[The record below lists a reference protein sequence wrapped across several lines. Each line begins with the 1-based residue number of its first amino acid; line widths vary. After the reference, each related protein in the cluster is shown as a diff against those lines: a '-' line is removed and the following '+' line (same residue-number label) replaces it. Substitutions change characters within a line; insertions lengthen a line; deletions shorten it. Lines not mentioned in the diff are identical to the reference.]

1 MQHHRLFTGAL
12 YIILAELFFASMGAS
27 IRFVSEDLNNPMVV
41 FARNLVGLL
50 VLLPWLLHGDK
61 RFKTQVPHLHLLRGL
76 AGVSAMYCFFY
87 AIANLPLANAMLLKL
102 TAPLFIPFVALF
114 WLKEQFTW
122 HVIAALVIGFT
133 GVAIMLG
140 PEIDSQLGI
149 SLIAMAGGAFA
160 AIAKVTVRRLSKSES
175 ANLTVFYFAF
185 VGLIVSIIPLI
196 WYWQTPTL
204 NQVSWLIILG
214 VFATAGQLSMTRG
227 FACAPAARLGPFAF
241 FSVLF
246 GAYFGWLFWD
256 EMVTIAT
263 AIGALLIML
272 SGVLTGRGRKQHE
285 LTNATR

>member
-1 MQHHRLFTGAL
+1 MQHHRLLAGAL
-12 YIILAELFFASMGAS
+12 YIILAVLFFASMGAS

-50 VLLPWLLHGDK
+50 VLLPWLLHGDN

-140 PEIDSQLGI
+140 PEIDTQLGI

-185 VGLIVSIIPLI
+185 VGLLVSSIPLI

-214 VFATAGQLSMTRG
+214 TFATAGQLSMTRG